1 MGKRGIKLTVWGVIT
16 MLLLLLLSGCG
27 SASNNA
33 ASDSAS
39 SKEAM
44 NQSNWAESEMDGA
57 GVAETAANTAAV
69 PASGSAAPDSAA
81 AGSTGSDS
89 AAVNSAPG
97 FQQANTD
104 HGLNRKLIYRAHVV
118 MEVKDYAKAQSE
130 IRNLVTLADGYI
142 VEFSENQSQHELGG
156 NFVIKVPA
164 SGFSSF
170 LDRLEAL
177 KPESL
182 QRNIQGQDVSEEY
195 VDLESRLKVKQ
206 AMEARYLKFVEE
218 ATQTKQLVEYVNELE
233 RIQTEIEQI
242 KGRMRYLD
250 SNVSYSTIDIRLY
263 QPDPTKLIAASGN
276 DTPLLE
282 RMKNAL
288 TGSIDILSIFFQWLV
303 VFVAGALPP
312 LAIAALIVIPIWI
325 KRRKNREERER
336 RRAELK
342 ASQAP
347 APQREENPTSST
359 EEQQENV
366 DHPEER

>member
-1 MGKRGIKLTVWGVIT
+1 MGKKLTVCGVIT
-16 MLLLLLLSGCG
+16 LLLLLLLGGCG
-27 SASNNA
+27 SAGSDV
-33 ASDSAS
+33 ASDSAA

-57 GVAETAANTAAV
+57 GAVETATNTAAV

-81 AGSTGSDS
+81 AGNTGNDS

-97 FQQANTD
+97 FQQASTD
-104 HGLNRKLIYRAHVV
+104 AGLNRKLIYRAYVV

-130 IRNLVTLADGYI
+130 IRNLVTLAGGYI
-142 VEFSENQSQHELGG
+142 VEFAENQSQHELGG

-164 SGFSSF
+164 AGFSSF
-170 LDRLEAL
+170 LDRLEGL

-182 QRNIQGQDVSEEY
+182 QRDIQGQDVSEEY
-195 VDLESRLKVKQ
+195 VDLKSRLKVKQ
-206 AMEARYLKFVEE
+206 AIEARYLKFVEE

-250 SNVSYSTIDIRLY
+250 SNVSFSTIDIRVY
-263 QPDPTKLIAASGN
+263 QPDPSKLTAVMGN

-288 TGSIDILSIFFQWLV
+288 TGSIDVLSIFFQWLV
-303 VFVAGALPP
+303 VFAAGALPP
-312 LAIAALIVIPIWI
+312 LAIAALTVIPIWI
-325 KRRKNREERER
+325 KRRKSREVRER

-342 ASQAP
+342 ASQATLT
-347 APQREENPTSST
+347 QREAMPTSGT
-359 EEQQENV
+359 GEKHEDE